1 MEQQQA
7 DEEQVD
13 DSIVVNPSGLASPLA
28 EHGME
33 VDQPLHNN
41 VIHIGM
47 VRIVFGPIIPPS
59 MQC

>member
-1 MEQQQA
+1 MQEQEA
-7 DEEQVD
+7 VEKLVD
-13 DSIVVNPSGLASPLA
+13 DSIVVNPSGMASPIS